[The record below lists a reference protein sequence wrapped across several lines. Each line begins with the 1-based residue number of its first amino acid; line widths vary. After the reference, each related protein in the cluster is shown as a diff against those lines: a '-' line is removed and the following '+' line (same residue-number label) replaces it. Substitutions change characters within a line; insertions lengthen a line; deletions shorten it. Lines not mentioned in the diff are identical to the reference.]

1 VKDGILKDLNTG
13 RGVKSPK
20 HARGRNLAA
29 ALLGLLLC
37 CAPGARV
44 TRAQSDKKSEGPRP
58 PSAPHASH
66 RAGPPAQEAP
76 AGQQT
81 SPTTTLPDVPL
92 LNQDGE
98 KIRFYSDLIKG
109 KVFVISFVFTTCTY
123 ICPMQGQSLSKIQDV
138 IGERLG
144 KDVNL
149 IAVSADPET
158 DTPARLKAWGAQF
171 GAKPGWTLVTGEKAE
186 INKVA
191 MALTGAPASKGEHAP
206 LVFIGSDG
214 KGTWVRTYGLAG
226 PAMFT
231 KLIEE
236 AVSGS
241 RTDRGAQ

>member
-1 VKDGILKDLNTG
+1 VTDSILKDLDTG

-20 HARGRNLAA
+20 PARGRTLAA
-29 ALLGLLLC
+29 GLLGLLLC
-37 CAPGARV
+37 SAPGARV
-44 TRAQSDKKSEGPRP
+44 THAQVDKNSDGP
-58 PSAPHASH
+58 PSAPRVGR
-66 RAGPPAQEAP
+66 RAAPPAQEAP
-76 AGQQT
+76 GRQT
-81 SPTTTLPDVPL
+81 SPTTMLPDVPL

-123 ICPMQGQSLSKIQDV
+123 ICPMQGQSLSRIQDV

-149 IAVSADPET
+149 IAVSSDPEA

-171 GAKPGWTLVTGEKAE
+171 GARPGWTLVTGDKAE
-186 INKVA
+186 IDKVA
-191 MALTGAPASKGEHAP
+191 VALTGAPASKGEHAP

-214 KGTWVRTYGLAG
+214 RGAWVRTYGLAG
-226 PAMFT
+226 PATFT

-236 AVSGS
+236 ALGGG
-241 RTDRGAQ
+241 RTNRGAP

>member
-1 VKDGILKDLNTG
+1 M
-13 RGVKSPK
+13 
-20 HARGRNLAA
+20 
-29 ALLGLLLC
+29 
-37 CAPGARV
+37 
-44 TRAQSDKKSEGPRP
+44 
-58 PSAPHASH
+58 
-66 RAGPPAQEAP
+66 
-76 AGQQT
+76 
-81 SPTTTLPDVPL
+81 LPDVPL

-123 ICPMQGQSLSKIQDV
+123 ICPMQGESLSRIQAV

-149 IAVSADPET
+149 IAVSSDPGA

-186 INKVA
+186 IDKVA
-191 MALTGAPASKGEHAP
+191 LALTGAPASRGEHAP
-206 LVFIGSDG
+206 LVFIGSDA

-231 KLIEE
+231 RLIEE
-236 AVSGS
+236 ATNGS
-241 RTDRGAQ
+241 RTNPGAP